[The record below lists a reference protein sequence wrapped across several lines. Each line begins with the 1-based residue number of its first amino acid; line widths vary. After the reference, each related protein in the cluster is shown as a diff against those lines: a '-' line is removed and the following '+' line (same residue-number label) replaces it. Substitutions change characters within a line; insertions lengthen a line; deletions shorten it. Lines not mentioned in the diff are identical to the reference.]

1 MKVMDQLKQ
10 LWQSDDDAVTIT
22 YTVKKLNV
30 GDVED
35 PDIIVG
41 QYIWEW
47 QESEAGKWVMENSR
61 PLPSWHRSINHM
73 TYGYQY
79 DIRAYLTP
87 KQITYFELKY
97 K

>member
-1 MKVMDQLKQ
+1 MDQLKH
-10 LWQSDDDAVTIT
+10 LWQSEDEAVTIT
-22 YTVKKLNV
+22 YIVKKLKV

-35 PDIIVG
+35 PDIYVG

-47 QESEAGKWVMENSR
+47 QESDAGKWIMENSR
-61 PLPSWHRSINHM
+61 PLPSWHRSIDHM

-87 KQITYFELKY
+87 EQITYFELKY

>member
-1 MKVMDQLKQ
+1 MDQLKH
-10 LWQSDDDAVTIT
+10 LWQSEDEAVTIT
-22 YTVKKLNV
+22 YTVKKLKV

-35 PDIIVG
+35 PDIHVG

-47 QESEAGKWVMENSR
+47 QESDAGKWIMENSR
-61 PLPSWHRSINHM
+61 PLPSWHRSIDHV

>member
-1 MKVMDQLKQ
+1 MDQLKH
-10 LWQSDDDAVTIT
+10 LWQSDEAKTIT

-30 GDVED
+30 GDVDD

>member
-1 MKVMDQLKQ
+1 MDQLKH
-10 LWQSDDDAVTIT
+10 LWQSEDEAVTIT
-22 YTVKKLNV
+22 YTVKKLKV

-35 PDIIVG
+35 PDLHVG

-47 QESEAGKWVMENSR
+47 QESDAGKWIMENSR
-61 PLPSWHRSINHM
+61 PLPSWHRSIDHM

-87 KQITYFELKY
+87 EQITYFELKY

>member
-61 PLPSWHRSINHM
+61 PLPSWHRSINHV

>member
-1 MKVMDQLKQ
+1 MKVTDQLKH
-10 LWQSDDDAVTIT
+10 LWQSEDEAKTIT
-22 YTVKKLNV
+22 YVVKKLSV
-30 GDVED
+30 SDAED
-35 PDIIVG
+35 PDIVVG

-47 QESEAGKWVMENSR
+47 QESEAGKWVMEHSR
-61 PLPSWHRSINHM
+61 PVPSWHRHVDYN

-79 DIRAYLTP
+79 HIRAYLTP

>member
-1 MKVMDQLKQ
+1 MDQLKH
-10 LWQSDDDAVTIT
+10 LWQSEDEAVTIT
-22 YTVKKLNV
+22 YTVKKLKV

-35 PDIIVG
+35 PDIYVG

-47 QESEAGKWVMENSR
+47 QESDAGKWIMENSR
-61 PLPSWHRSINHM
+61 PLPSWHRSIDHV

-79 DIRAYLTP
+79 DIKAYLTP
-87 KQITYFELKY
+87 KQITYYELKY

>member
-1 MKVMDQLKQ
+1 MDRLKQ
-10 LWQSDDDAVTIT
+10 LWQSDSEAETIT
-22 YTVKKLNV
+22 YTVKTLNV

-35 PDIIVG
+35 PDIYVG

-47 QESEAGKWVMENSR
+47 QETDAGKWIMENSR
-61 PLPSWHRSINHM
+61 PLPSWHRSVNRIA
-73 TYGYQY
+73 YGYQY

>member
-10 LWQSDDDAVTIT
+10 LWQSEDEAKTIT
-22 YTVKKLNV
+22 YLVKKLNV

-35 PDIIVG
+35 PDIVLG

-47 QESEAGKWVMENSR
+47 QESDAGKWIMENSR
-61 PLPSWHRSINHM
+61 PLPSWHRSIDHT
-73 TYGYQY
+73 TYGYKY

-87 KQITYFELKY
+87 KQITYYELKY

>member
-1 MKVMDQLKQ
+1 MDQLKH
-10 LWQSDDDAVTIT
+10 LWQSEDEAVTIT
-22 YTVKKLNV
+22 YTVKKLRV

-35 PDIIVG
+35 PDIYVG

-47 QESEAGKWVMENSR
+47 QETEAGKWVMENSR
-61 PLPSWHRSINHM
+61 PLPSWHRSIDHM

-87 KQITYFELKY
+87 QQITYFELKY

>member
-1 MKVMDQLKQ
+1 MDLLKH
-10 LWQSDDDAVTIT
+10 LWQSDDLSKSIT
-22 YTVKKLNV
+22 YTVKVLNV

-35 PDIIVG
+35 PDIYVG

-47 QESEAGKWVMENSR
+47 QETDEGKWVMEHSR
-61 PLPSWHRSINHM
+61 PLPSWHRSVNNV

>member
-1 MKVMDQLKQ
+1 MDQLKH
-10 LWQSDDDAVTIT
+10 LWQSEDEAVTIT
-22 YTVKKLNV
+22 YLVKKLRV

-35 PDIIVG
+35 PDIYVG

-47 QESEAGKWVMENSR
+47 QETEAGKWVMENSR
-61 PLPSWHRSINHM
+61 PLPSWHRSINHI
-73 TYGYQY
+73 TYGYTY

-87 KQITYFELKY
+87 QQITYFELKY

>member
-1 MKVMDQLKQ
+1 MDQLKH
-10 LWQSDDDAVTIT
+10 LWQSEDKAVTIT
-22 YTVKKLNV
+22 YIVKKLKV

-35 PDIIVG
+35 PDLHVG

-47 QESEAGKWVMENSR
+47 QESDAGKWIMENSR
-61 PLPSWHRSINHM
+61 PLPSWHRSIDHM

-79 DIRAYLTP
+79 EIRAYLTP
-87 KQITYFELKY
+87 EQITYFELKY

>member
-1 MKVMDQLKQ
+1 MDQLKH
-10 LWQSDDDAVTIT
+10 LWQSDDEAKTIT
-22 YTVKKLNV
+22 YTVKTLNV
-30 GDVED
+30 GDVDD
-35 PDIIVG
+35 PDIYVG

-47 QESEAGKWVMENSR
+47 QETDAGKWVMDNSR
-61 PLPSWHRSINHM
+61 PLPSWHRSVSHIT

>member
-1 MKVMDQLKQ
+1 MDLLKQ
-10 LWQSDDDAVTIT
+10 LWQSEDEAKTIT
-22 YTVKKLNV
+22 YTVKKLTV
-30 GDVED
+30 GDVDD
-35 PDIIVG
+35 PDIYVG

-47 QESEAGKWVMENSR
+47 QESDAGKWIMANSR
-61 PLPSWHRSINHM
+61 PLPSWHRSIDHM

-79 DIRAYLTP
+79 DIKAYLTP

>member
-10 LWQSDDDAVTIT
+10 LWQSDDEAKTIT
-22 YTVKKLNV
+22 YIVKKLNV
-30 GDVED
+30 SDVED

>member
-1 MKVMDQLKQ
+1 MDQLKQ

-61 PLPSWHRSINHM
+61 PLPSWHRSINHV

>member
-1 MKVMDQLKQ
+1 MDQLKQ
-10 LWQSDDDAVTIT
+10 LWQSDSEAETIT

-61 PLPSWHRSINHM
+61 PLPSWHRNIDHV

-87 KQITYFELKY
+87 EQITYFELKY

>member
-1 MKVMDQLKQ
+1 MKVMDQLKH
-10 LWQSDDDAVTIT
+10 LWQSDEEAKTIT

-35 PDIIVG
+35 PDIYVG

-47 QESEAGKWVMENSR
+47 QESEAGKWIMENSR
-61 PLPSWHRSINHM
+61 PLPSWHRSVNRM
-73 TYGYQY
+73 TYGYEY

-87 KQITYFELKY
+87 KQITYYELKY

>member
-1 MKVMDQLKQ
+1 MDQLKQ
-10 LWQSDDDAVTIT
+10 LWQSEPEAKTIT
-22 YTVKKLNV
+22 YIVKKLNV

-35 PDIIVG
+35 PDIYVG

-47 QESEAGKWVMENSR
+47 QESEAGKWIMEHSR
-61 PLPSWHRSINHM
+61 PLPSWHRSVNTV

-79 DIRAYLTP
+79 DIKAYLTP

>member
-1 MKVMDQLKQ
+1 MDQLKH
-10 LWQSDDDAVTIT
+10 LWQSEDEAVTIT
-22 YTVKKLNV
+22 YLVKKLRV

-35 PDIIVG
+35 PDIYVG

-47 QESEAGKWVMENSR
+47 QETEAGKWVMENSR
-61 PLPSWHRSINHM
+61 PLPSWHRSMNHM